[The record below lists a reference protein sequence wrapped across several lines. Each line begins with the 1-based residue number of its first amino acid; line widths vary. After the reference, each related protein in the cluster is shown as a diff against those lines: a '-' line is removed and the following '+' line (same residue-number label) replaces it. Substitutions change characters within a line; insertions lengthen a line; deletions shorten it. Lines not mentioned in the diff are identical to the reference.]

1 MKISDEKIEEVR
13 EATDII
19 DVISQYVTLK
29 KKGKSFLGLCPFHT
43 EKTPSFSVDP
53 IRGFY
58 HCFGCGAGGNVFSF
72 VMQMERIAFPEA
84 VRSLAEKSGIHIPV
98 DQKNDQQSEEIEILY
113 RTNQFAAEF
122 FQRCL
127 YRSGEGEKA
136 LAYLR
141 DRQFNRHMIER
152 FQIGYAPDS
161 WDQLLKESGKTAIR
175 PENLRRAGLVILKNE
190 GEGYYDRFRCRL
202 MFPIFNPS
210 GRVIGFGG
218 RKLKEEEDG
227 PKYLNTP
234 ETQVYQ
240 KSRILYGL
248 HQSKSG
254 IRRENRALLV
264 EGYTDLIRLHQ
275 CGLDFGVATSG
286 TALTEDQGKLLMR
299 YTKNVT
305 VVFDGDPAGF
315 DAALRGVDILVG
327 VGLHIQIVRLPE
339 GYDPDS
345 YLRDRGCEAMQE
357 LLNSAQHFIDF
368 QINRLRETGRLNT
381 HNDKAEATRAILKTV
396 LKIGDPLE
404 RNFAIKN
411 VAEKLDVEEALLIQQ
426 MRQLLKGENTSFSET
441 DKKNDSI
448 LLTAEQGILI
458 LLLEDSARWG
468 KIIFQFVEPKYFQE
482 REIRFIVDV
491 IYEGFLRGNMPDAK
505 VLIDRFIDNLKI
517 VQYLTEML
525 TAKIGDDMDHVD
537 RSQFGLDCVLKLQ
550 QKELHKQAREIQDKI
565 RSAQSKGEDVSE
577 YSRIL
582 VENRQQLQHQI
593 NKVVEMWKK
602 NVEI

>member
-1 MKISDEKIEEVR
+1 VKISDEKIEEVQ

-53 IRGFY
+53 VRGFY
-58 HCFGCGAGGNVFSF
+58 HCFGCGAGGNIFTF
-72 VMQMERIAFPEA
+72 VMQMERISFPEA
-84 VRSLAEKSGIHIPV
+84 VRSLAEKSGIRIPIY
-98 DQKNDQQSEEIEILY
+98 QKDDQQSEEIETLY
-113 RTNQFAAEF
+113 RTNQFAAGF

-127 YRSGEGEKA
+127 HHSGEGEKA

-141 DRQFNRHMIER
+141 ERQFNHHMIER

-161 WDQLLKESGKTAIR
+161 WNQLLREASKASIR
-175 PENLRRAGLVILKNE
+175 PESLRQAGLVIFKNE
-190 GEGYYDRFRCRL
+190 GEGYYDRFRGRL

-315 DAALRGVDILVG
+315 DAALRGVDILIG
-327 VGLHIQIVRLPE
+327 VGLHIQIVSLPD

-345 YLRDRGCEAMQE
+345 YLRDRGCEAIQE
-357 LLNSAQHFIDF
+357 LLNSAQYFIDF
-368 QINRLRETGRLNT
+368 RISRLREGDQLIT
-381 HNDKAEATRAILKTV
+381 HSDKAEATRAILTTV
-396 LKIGDPLE
+396 LKISDPLE
-404 RNFAIKN
+404 RNFAIKDI
-411 VAEKLDVEEALLIQQ
+411 AEKLDVEEALLIQQ
-426 MRQLLKGENTSFSET
+426 MRQIQKGEHASFSEA

-458 LLLEDSARWG
+458 LFLEDGARWG

-482 REIRFIVDV
+482 SDIRFIVDML
-491 IYEGFLRGNMPDAK
+491 YEGFLRGNVPDAK
-505 VLIDRFIDNLKI
+505 SLLNHFSDNPRVI
-517 VQYLTEML
+517 QYLTRML
-525 TAKIGDDMDHVD
+525 TEKIGQEVD
-537 RSQFGLDCVLKLQ
+537 RSQFGLDCVLKLL
-550 QKELHKQAREIQDKI
+550 QKELHKQAREIQEKI
-565 RSAQSKGEDVSE
+565 RSTQSKGEDGSE
-577 YSRIL
+577 YSKMWI
-582 VENRQQLQHQI
+582 ENRQKLQHQR
-593 NKVVEMWKK
+593 NKIVEAWKK